1 MPTMTKRGKRKVLI
15 GIGLV
20 ALMLGWKILKK
31 REPEY
36 AGHRF
41 SEWVLQISP
50 SEETT
55 SLPFQPTPAELRN
68 AILTLSTNNLPLLA
82 NWISYDPGK
91 SIFIPIFNVM
101 PLWFNRLSIFDEVA
115 QAEERGNDLAENAV
129 GAFQIIREAGSP
141 AIPELE
147 KILREGSLVSGSRSL
162 NALYFIGEPAIPS
175 IVAAAKLTN
184 CPTRYLAISSLWSFR
199 NNPTAYMFLTNALA
213 DPDFR
218 VRDAARDA
226 INGIE
231 RY

>member
-1 MPTMTKRGKRKVLI
+1 MTKRGKRKVLI

-101 PLWFNRLSIFDEVA
+101 PLWFNRLSIF
-115 QAEERGNDLAENAV
+115 
-129 GAFQIIREAGSP
+129 
-141 AIPELE
+141 
-147 KILREGSLVSGSRSL
+147 
-162 NALYFIGEPAIPS
+162 
-175 IVAAAKLTN
+175 
-184 CPTRYLAISSLWSFR
+184 
-199 NNPTAYMFLTNALA
+199 
-213 DPDFR
+213 
-218 VRDAARDA
+218 
-226 INGIE
+226 
-231 RY
+231 